1 LKEDGF
7 SEDTL
12 SIVVSS
18 YWSLCYYQDDGWN
31 PSTYND

>member
-7 SEDTL
+7 SEGTL
-12 SIVVSS
+12 SLVVSS

-31 PSTYND
+31 PSTYNN